1 MLGVKYGV
9 LEIEQNKQWLTDQ
22 KTEEK
27 EIDLSHNFQ
36 QLLPLQVFLLKNIYT
51 HNQIINYRRLW
62 LTYKAKITISEKTFR
77 KRIRELKNL
86 GLIDIIKS
94 YTLLIEPKIKLREEI
109 LRHIANYYTSLE
121 NPL

>member
-1 MLGVKYGV
+1 M
-9 LEIEQNKQWLTDQ
+9 IDQ
-22 KTEEK
+22 ETADK
-27 EIDLSHNFQ
+27 EIDLGNIFQ

-62 LTYKAKITISEKTFR
+62 LTYEAKISLSEKTFR
-77 KRIRELKNL
+77 KRIHELKNL